1 MLVPCS
7 MIVEEGAISTIAIA
21 LHHIVSRSVTLPFS
35 PAAGQFNLPVSG
47 QLMTPHTEP
56 RNHLQPMDGVNY
68 GLSPPIPCTCYA
80 VCTYRTIGFA
90 LRATPALA
98 VGSLS
103 GRCGTGTQ

>member
-1 MLVPCS
+1 

-21 LHHIVSRSVTLPFS
+21 LHHIVS
-35 PAAGQFNLPVSG
+35 
-47 QLMTPHTEP
+47 

-103 GRCGTGTQ
+103 G